1 MTPGRS
7 RQPNPDRRRAVAGP
21 GTYTSPWHYD
31 SGESPG
37 LHADFNYNPGP
48 GNVHTLLSIVATCDV
63 GTPYRHVDVRYLD
76 GTNWTSPLIPIGTGT
91 ISQAQ
96 INAQGFVV
104 LEDIGSITA
113 EP

>member
-1 MTPGRS
+1 M
-7 RQPNPDRRRAVAGP
+7 
-21 GTYTSPWHYD
+21 HYD

-37 LHADFNYNPGP
+37 LHADFNYNPGF
-48 GNVHTLLSIVATCDV
+48 GNTHTLFSIDVVCDP
-63 GTPYRHVDVRYLD
+63 GTPYRHVDIRHTNGV
-76 GTNWTSPLIPIGTGT
+76 NWTSPLIPIGSGT
-91 ISQAQ
+91 VSQAQ